1 MLFISGNMSK
11 ILLTAFILICL
22 IILTNIIG
30 PIEGNTSIKGSKG
43 GFSYMQKNQ
52 PAASSQPSQPFQSSA
67 APSRPL
73 VQSQAPQPSLTQS
86 RQQPP
91 QPSLTQSRPQPPQ
104 PSVTQRSQ
112 STIPCT
118 QIIYQNSKTKKPYCM
133 NTSTLTNS
141 TKCMNSSSDNKC
153 TSWDYDTLACPTGTY
168 NSTLGKC
175 VG

>member
-11 ILLTAFILICL
+11 ILLTAFILIGL

-30 PIEGNTSIKGSKG
+30 PIEGNTNIKGSKR
-43 GFSYMQKNQ
+43 GFSYMQKKQ

-73 VQSQAPQPSLTQS
+73 VQRQAPQPSI
-86 RQQPP
+86 
-91 QPSLTQSRPQPPQ
+91 TQSRPQPPQ